1 MLCSQYYYIKFDSS
15 QYYYIKFDSCINK
28 QLYNVVFTILHV
40 QPLIE
45 IILKYIYT
53 MGKVQYMCSFRKVC

>member
-1 MLCSQYYYIKFDSS
+1 MSRFD
-15 QYYYIKFDSCINK
+15 YIKFDSCINK